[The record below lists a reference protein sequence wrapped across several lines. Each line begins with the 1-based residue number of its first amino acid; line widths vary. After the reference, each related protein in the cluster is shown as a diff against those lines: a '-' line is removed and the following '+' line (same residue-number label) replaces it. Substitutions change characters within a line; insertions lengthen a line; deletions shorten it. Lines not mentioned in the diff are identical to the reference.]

1 MNGGFNLQP
10 LTAAE
15 MDINSLELLDDGRSF
30 TVLETLIFPD
40 SERSYSELDQKTAEK
55 VLRSLEKGKNSVEGH
70 CASPI

>member
-15 MDINSLELLDDGRSF
+15 MDINNLELLDDGRSF

-55 VLRSLEKGKNSVEGH
+55 VLRALEKGKNLVEGH
-70 CASPI
+70 CASPS